1 MRLSKVF
8 YAVLFTVA
16 LFLVGC
22 ATPARYTYEE
32 IKHYPLDV
40 QEWIMKGEIS
50 LGMTQQQVRYAWGA
64 PYSIK
69 ILESIDGKAREEWV
83 YSTMGVF
90 GTRIVVFIEGKVV
103 YISGESTKIK

>member
-22 ATPARYTYEE
+22 ATPVRYTYEE
-32 IKHYPLDV
+32 IKHYPIDV
-40 QEWIMKGEIS
+40 QEWIMKGEVAP
-50 LGMTQQQVRYAWGA
+50 GMTQRQVRYAWGA

-69 ILESIDGKAREEWV
+69 ILAPIDGKAREQWV
-83 YSTMGVF
+83 YSTLGVF
-90 GTRIVVFIEGKVV
+90 GTRIIVFIDGKAM
-103 YISGESTKIK
+103 YISGESPKIR